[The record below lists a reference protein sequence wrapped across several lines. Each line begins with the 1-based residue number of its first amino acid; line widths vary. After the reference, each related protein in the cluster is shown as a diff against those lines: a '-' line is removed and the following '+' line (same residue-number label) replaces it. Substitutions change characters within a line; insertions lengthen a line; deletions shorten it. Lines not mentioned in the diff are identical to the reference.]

1 MHLTD
6 ILIKN
11 PLNLQA
17 SIYLFKV
24 NDGNTRTISS
34 KSLKKKDAK
43 MASSEAFIINFEQIS
58 NCLGVSIVDL
68 NRVNVAW
75 VRAEFNTL
83 SLL

>member
-34 KSLKKKDAK
+34 KSTKKTLKWRLLRLLLLTLNK
-43 MASSEAFIINFEQIS
+43 FQI
-58 NCLGVSIVDL
+58 V
-68 NRVNVAW
+68 W
-75 VRAEFNTL
+75 VF
-83 SLL
+83 LLLT

>member
-34 KSLKKKDAK
+34 KSTKKTLKWRLLRLLLLTLNK
-43 MASSEAFIINFEQIS
+43 FQI
-58 NCLGVSIVDL
+58 V
-68 NRVNVAW
+68 W
-75 VRAEFNTL
+75 VFLWLT
-83 SLL
+83 

>member
-34 KSLKKKDAK
+34 KSTKKTLKWRLLRLLLLTLNKL
-43 MASSEAFIINFEQIS
+43 QI
-58 NCLGVSIVDL
+58 V
-68 NRVNVAW
+68 W
-75 VRAEFNTL
+75 VF
-83 SLL
+83 LLLT

>member
-34 KSLKKKDAK
+34 KSTKKTLKWRLLKLLLLTLNK
-43 MASSEAFIINFEQIS
+43 FQI
-58 NCLGVSIVDL
+58 V
-68 NRVNVAW
+68 W
-75 VRAEFNTL
+75 VF
-83 SLL
+83 LLLT

>member
-11 PLNLQA
+11 ALNLQA

-34 KSLKKKDAK
+34 KSTKKTLKWRLLRLLLLTLNK
-43 MASSEAFIINFEQIS
+43 FQI
-58 NCLGVSIVDL
+58 V
-68 NRVNVAW
+68 W
-75 VRAEFNTL
+75 VF
-83 SLL
+83 LLLT

>member
-34 KSLKKKDAK
+34 KSLKKKK
-43 MASSEAFIINFEQIS
+43 TLKWRLLRLLLLTLNKLQI
-58 NCLGVSIVDL
+58 V
-68 NRVNVAW
+68 W
-75 VRAEFNTL
+75 VF
-83 SLL
+83 LLLT